1 MFTAYLPIKL
11 NSERVVNKNFL
22 EINKKPLFYYI
33 LNTLTQIND
42 ITEILVDY
50 DQDEVKVRISHE
62 FPNLKFIKRSKS
74 LSDPKESVNNLISN
88 NIDVIE
94 NEYVIQTHVTNPLIK
109 SDTIQKAL
117 NQFKTDGIPL
127 FSVNEYYSRFYNKD
141 KTEIN
146 HSIETLIPT
155 QELDPIY
162 EENSNFYIFSKENF
176 KDMNNRISKRSN
188 YFVMNKN
195 ESIDIDEYEDLEI
208 VKKYLLGL

>member
-1 MFTAYLPIKL
+1 M
-11 NSERVVNKNFL
+11 
-22 EINKKPLFYYI
+22 
-33 LNTLTQIND
+33 D
-42 ITEILVDY
+42 
-50 DQDEVKVRISHE
+50 KVR
-62 FPNLKFIKRSKS
+62 
-74 LSDPKESVNNLISN
+74 
-88 NIDVIE
+88 
-94 NEYVIQTHVTNPLIK
+94 
-109 SDTIQKAL
+109 
-117 NQFKTDGIPL
+117 
-127 FSVNEYYSRFYNKD
+127 NKD

>member
-1 MFTAYLPIKL
+1 MFYL
-11 NSERVVNKNFL
+11 FC
-22 EINKKPLFYYI
+22 
-33 LNTLTQIND
+33 
-42 ITEILVDY
+42 
-50 DQDEVKVRISHE
+50 
-62 FPNLKFIKRSKS
+62 
-74 LSDPKESVNNLISN
+74 
-88 NIDVIE
+88 
-94 NEYVIQTHVTNPLIK
+94 
-109 SDTIQKAL
+109 
-117 NQFKTDGIPL
+117 
-127 FSVNEYYSRFYNKD
+127 SVNEYYSRFYNKD

-195 ESIDIDEYEDLEI
+195 ESIDIDDYEDLEI